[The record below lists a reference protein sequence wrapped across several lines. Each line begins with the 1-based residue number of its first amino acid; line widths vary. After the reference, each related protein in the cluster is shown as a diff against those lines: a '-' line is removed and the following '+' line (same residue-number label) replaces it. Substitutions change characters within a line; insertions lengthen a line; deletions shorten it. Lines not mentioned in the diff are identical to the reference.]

1 MTKQEFVETFTLLCA
16 TYNKEA
22 SKALMSAYLMVL
34 EDLTILEFQTAVI
47 S

>member
-1 MTKQEFVETFTLLCA
+1 MTKEEFAGTFTLLCA

-22 SKALMSAYLMVL
+22 SKALMSAYFMVL
-34 EDLTILEFQTAVI
+34 EDLTIQEI